1 MSLNIT
7 AKQEIT
13 YTGKQVFVHCIYFL
27 ELDCSLEKNINE

>member
-13 YTGKQVFVHCIYFL
+13 YTGKQVFVHYIYFL
-27 ELDCSLEKNINE
+27 ELECFLEENINE